1 MDILEL
7 TSIKLNQSFNTKEEA
22 IRAAGELLLES
33 QYVEAGYIEEMLK
46 REENVTT
53 YMGNFI
59 AIPHGTENSKDLIN
73 QSGISIVQI
82 PGGVDFGSSEE
93 EKLVTVVFGIAGV
106 GNEHLDILSQ
116 IAVYCSEVENVVKL
130 ADASS
135 EQEIKELLE
144 GIE

>member
-33 QYVEAGYIEEMLK
+33 QYVKAGYIEEMLK

-82 PGGVDFGSSEE
+82 PGGVDFGTSEE

>member
-33 QYVEAGYIEEMLK
+33 QYVKAGYIEEMLK

-82 PGGVDFGSSEE
+82 PGGVDFGTPEE